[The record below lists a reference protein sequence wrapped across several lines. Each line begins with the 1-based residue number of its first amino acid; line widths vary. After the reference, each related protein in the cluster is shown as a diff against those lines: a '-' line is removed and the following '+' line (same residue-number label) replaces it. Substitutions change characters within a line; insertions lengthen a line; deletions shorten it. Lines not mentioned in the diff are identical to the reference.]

1 MPITYSTDRTTVT
14 FSGTGELSGATADL
28 SGATIAIIEGY
39 TTIGDGAFKN
49 ASGLT
54 SITIPEGVTSIGES
68 AFQNATSLTSVNI
81 PASVTTFVN
90 GDTFQGCSKLQSI
103 TVDQNNE
110 NYSSSLDGVLFNKSQ
125 TVLVSF
131 PGGKTGSY
139 IIPESV
145 NSIFD
150 WAFAEVRLSSVT
162 ILSSV
167 TSIGAYAFYGEK
179 ILTSITVVKNNE
191 NYSSSLDGVLFNKSQ
206 TVLVSFPGGKTGSY
220 IIPES
225 VNSIFEWAF
234 AEVRLLSSVTIPAS
248 VTSIGDGAFYD
259 ATGLTSVTFEADSKL
274 TSIGDYAFNAA
285 SFLTSITIP
294 ASVKTIE
301 EYAFSDATS
310 LTTVYI
316 TNGQTISGTTFS
328 SSVAGVTGVSF
339 FGKTVTTKTL
349 ASAPPVPPVPICFP
363 AGTPVTTDQGFV
375 PIEKL
380 NPDIHTI
387 NGKKIIAITQTRP
400 LFKEIVS
407 IKKNAFS
414 ENVPS
419 QDTEI
424 SNHHMVS
431 YQDTMIKARELVE
444 LCEGVKFIP
453 YNGETLYN
461 VLLKKYSVMI
471 INNMVCE
478 TLHPDNIMA
487 QICGG
492 MFNKEEKNTLLNTL
506 TGVSKKR
513 DIIAYNKILAIVD
526 RINHYRKTQN
536 NAKKNRRLIYSKRV
550 NT

>member
-1 MPITYSTDRTTVT
+1 MPITYSTDGTTVT
-14 FSGTGELSGATADL
+14 FNGTGELSGATADL
-28 SGATIAIIEGY
+28 RGASEAIIEGY

-150 WAFAEVRLSSVT
+150 WAFAEVRL
-162 ILSSV
+162 
-167 TSIGAYAFYGEK
+167 
-179 ILTSITVVKNNE
+179 
-191 NYSSSLDGVLFNKSQ
+191 
-206 TVLVSFPGGKTGSY
+206 
-220 IIPES
+220 
-225 VNSIFEWAF
+225 
-234 AEVRLLSSVTIPAS
+234 LSSVTIPAS

-259 ATGLTSVTFEADSKL
+259 ATGLTSVTFEADSQL

-349 ASAPPVPPVPICFP
+349 ASAPPVPPVPPVPICFP